1 MKHEVFKRNQ
11 VVQKK
16 TSTTSTFAFP
26 ARNVS
31 SVEFVAVAVG
41 LKQLV
46 FRQPPDG
53 EPRVPELID
62 FDLISGVITLVALVG
77 TSFPEQLPVL
87 RPGSESQKPLIFKKF
102 FWHDSHTPF

>member
-1 MKHEVFKRNQ
+1 MKHEVAKTNQ

-16 TSTTSTFAFP
+16 TSTTSTCAFP
-26 ARNVS
+26 GRNVC

-46 FRQPPDG
+46 LRQPPDG

-62 FDLISGVITLVALVG
+62 FDLIGGGITLVALVG

-87 RPGSESQKPLIFKKF
+87 RPASESQKPLSFKEKL
-102 FWHDSHTPF
+102 WHV